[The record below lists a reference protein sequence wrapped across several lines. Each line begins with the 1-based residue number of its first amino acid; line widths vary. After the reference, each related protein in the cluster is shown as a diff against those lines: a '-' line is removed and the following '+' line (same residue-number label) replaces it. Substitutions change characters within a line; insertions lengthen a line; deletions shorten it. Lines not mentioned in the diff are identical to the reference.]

1 MMNNIKNKLNAMIL
15 ILSVILGISTLTMEL
30 FSTAYLVMLS
40 IILCCIIFCIGV
52 RIGLSRTLDMIMEK
66 MVYILLAVALA
77 ALFIV
82 SMLLLDGQ
90 NNDLKPLFVTLAIS
104 LGLLMAILSLFN
116 KK

>member
-1 MMNNIKNKLNAMIL
+1 MNNIKNKLNAMIL
-15 ILSVILGISTLTMEL
+15 ILSVIIGISTLTMEL

-40 IILCCIIFCIGV
+40 VIVCCIIFCIGV
-52 RIGLSRTLDMIMEK
+52 RIGLSRTLAMIMEK
-66 MVYILLAVALA
+66 MVYILLLVALA

-90 NNDLKPLFVTLAIS
+90 NNDLKPLFVTIAIS
-104 LGLLMAILSLFN
+104 LGLLIAILSLFN

>member
-1 MMNNIKNKLNAMIL
+1 
-15 ILSVILGISTLTMEL
+15 
-30 FSTAYLVMLS
+30 
-40 IILCCIIFCIGV
+40 
-52 RIGLSRTLDMIMEK
+52 MEK
-66 MVYILLAVALA
+66 MVYILLFVALA